1 MPRPRERCWNASE
14 CKTDG
19 KPDVSK
25 FCSACAAIPVD
36 NHYDPDDRAKRRR
49 IWKEK
54 GMLIFQQAR
63 RGGGGKYIIPP
74 CVPGERNSTQ
84 IPNIQVECWERL
96 SLTVYTAAQIGAAA
110 QHSTTQHSRSTVSRR
125 SGAVPARCCV
135 KLPLAQSEPAP
146 SYTRSAA
153 TGSGPSRAQYRAWA
167 GAASPER
174 VRRSREAAIRR
185 PATMS
190 RRLAAASEPEGRV
203 FGSAFSGRHKQKGA
217 SE

>member
-84 IPNIQVECWERL
+84 IPNIQVECWERF

-110 QHSTTQHSRSTVSRR
+110 QHNTAQPQHSQPPQRR
-125 SGAVPARCCV
+125 SPARCCV

>member
-1 MPRPRERCWNASE
+1 MERKGNADLSAGSARWRREVHYPSVRPRRAELHSDSE
-14 CKTDG
+14 HSG
-19 KPDVSK
+19 RV
-25 FCSACAAIPVD
+25 
-36 NHYDPDDRAKRRR
+36 
-49 IWKEK
+49 
-54 GMLIFQQAR
+54 L
-63 RGGGGKYIIPP
+63 
-74 CVPGERNSTQ
+74 
-84 IPNIQVECWERL
+84 
-96 SLTVYTAAQIGAAA
+96 GAAFTDSVHSSADRSSSTA
-110 QHSTTQHSRSTVSRR
+110 QHNTAQPQHSQPPQRR
-125 SGAVPARCCV
+125 SPARCCV